1 MRRVQYSDAP
11 TVLKSNHLYC
21 GKKKNKPRV
30 HHLICE
36 SNCRYIKRCIYYK
49 AWAAITEEKEV
60 KKAKPKKKRK
70 ATRRRKK
77 TI

>member
-11 TVLKSNHLYC
+11 TVLKSDYIHC
-21 GKKKNKPRV
+21 GKKKNQPRM
-30 HHLICE
+30 HHLVCE
-36 SNCRYIKRCIYYK
+36 TNCRRIKRCIYYK
-49 AWAAITEEKEV
+49 AWATIVEEKDV

-70 ATRRRKK
+70 TTRRRKK